1 MGRNR
6 PSGFLT
12 VAILGSL
19 YADFLEVDVLAAA
32 VFLVLKDGVELA
44 LGAED
49 DFVVA
54 H

>member
-1 MGRNR
+1 M
-6 PSGFLT
+6 
-12 VAILGSL
+12 
-19 YADFLEVDVLAAA
+19 LAAA

-54 H
+54 HQLEFRSLCSGAASLGKLSHGPPP